1 MGLIF
6 QLLFSLSLLLGFFF
20 LYSKAK
26 YIQTHLLL
34 DGSHYNL
41 APWCVYVYMKQHY
54 CVDYFPLAPS
64 FNETKCA
71 LYALK
76 ALDEATHTDQSH
88 TVKR

>member
-1 MGLIF
+1 MALIIT
-6 QLLFSLSLLLGFFF
+6 LPLG
-20 LYSKAK
+20 
-26 YIQTHLLL
+26 
-34 DGSHYNL
+34 
-41 APWCVYVYMKQHY
+41 VYVYMKQHY

-76 ALDEATHTDQSH
+76 ALDEATHRPESH